1 MSDHHHSEYSTHA
14 EVNGFGQRVDGLKER
29 TAVQE
34 SKTTRNEKDIQDI
47 FKLVGDNAQAAQDFK
62 TTTATKFGELE
73 TAMVNS
79 VGAIDKKV
87 SNLKWWLLG
96 GLGAAGTI
104 LKYLL

>member
-1 MSDHHHSEYSTHA
+1 MNDHHHSEYATHV

-34 SKTTRNEKDIQDI
+34 SKTMRNEKDIQDI
-47 FKLVGDNAQAAQDFK
+47 FTLVGNNAKAAEDFR
-62 TTTATKFGELE
+62 TATATKFGELE
-73 TAMVNS
+73 TAMVDS